1 MNTRKTFIAAAT
13 AVAVT
18 ATSITAAGAAEP
30 VGSLP
35 SKEDITGSLHDIFE
49 KPVELEPIGEDP
61 ELPADE
67 EPAPADPAPEE
78 PAGSD
83 IPKPDLA
90 GSDAGSIIGLLAI
103 IGTLGAAGWAAFEWL
118 KRNPQQLTVRF

>member
-30 VGSLP
+30 VGSLHN
-35 SKEDITGSLHDIFE
+35 LFE